1 MSDPVQDAEDN
12 LQQYLRQQMI
22 GQNRVRT
29 EADFPAAVDY
39 RRAETADTINF
50 QLSPDAP
57 TYAAEGAR
65 RVIDKNTQ
73 DMIDYYNYLQFEQ
86 DPSNLLERRAT
97 DQAVYTGKVP
107 FGYEDSDYLFL
118 QGNSGVLGN
127 ALLPEVAERLGI
139 PRDINVAG
147 NRAAFSQV
155 PIHEGMHPIVNLPKK
170 EEEAALRALDY
181 FRMKRY
187 GDAEEAQ
194 TLLGQVGYDVTSPDG
209 LGKARVLALKGAMSM
224 TPDQFEDLSDVDK
237 AELQESFDAYKKA
250 PGLISSVLGTLT
262 GEKAQPKFED
272 MIITPKNA
280 AEMPEEEF
288 NTLLKAAPAF
298 TFERIFSDSS
308 INITG
313 PRMIG
318 EGDSAVRAYQNGGPV
333 EPKQDDMFPDALKEG
348 IGTLVKYAP
357 KVAKVAGRGVG
368 DLVRSEPVSPPEFAV
383 SRPTELTE
391 FQMDTETLLPEELD
405 MISDSVIGKLFSDD
419 VVQRL
424 EDPEERAGL
433 FLYADKPGVTD
444 APPKSSLLRDTVR
457 RSLEEQKNA
466 FDKLRYEGQAGLRE
480 EVPLLSRS
488 AVMKNVFNVLR
499 DKIGP
504 EAMSRIGDDRLLNIV
519 EQSVRQS
526 TIKGFADGGVV
537 SLKDRAVNMNRG
549 PRSNGI
555 MQYVPYMTGATNGY

>member
-194 TLLGQVGYDVTSPDG
+194 KLLGQVGYDVTSPDG

-272 MIITPKNA
+272 MVITPKNA

-488 AVMKNVFNVLR
+488 AVIKNVFNVLR

>member
-194 TLLGQVGYDVTSPDG
+194 KLLGQVGYDVTSPDG

>member
-1 MSDPVQDAEDN
+1 MANNLDMAEDN
-12 LQQYLRQQMI
+12 AQQYLRQQMR
-22 GQNRVRT
+22 GQLNQERIENLAPAFDMRQERYSDYFNDINSENSLISGTAQRV
-29 EADFPAAVDY
+29 
-39 RRAETADTINF
+39 
-50 QLSPDAP
+50 L
-57 TYAAEGAR
+57 
-65 RVIDKNTQ
+65 DKNTQ

-86 DPSNLLERRAT
+86 EPQNLLERRAT
-97 DQAVYTGKVP
+97 EQAVYTGNVP
-107 FGYEDSDYLFL
+107 FGFEDSDYL
-118 QGNSGVLGN
+118 GARGSRGVLGTS
-127 ALLPEVAERLGI
+127 LRPEVADEAGI
-139 PRDINVAG
+139 PRQVYVAG
-147 NRAAFSQV
+147 NQAAFSQV
-155 PIHEGMHPIVNLPKK
+155 PVHEGMHPIVELPKK

-187 GDAEEAQ
+187 GNAEEAQ
-194 TLLGQVGYDVTSPDG
+194 KLLEQVGYDITRPFG
-209 LGKARVLALKGAMSM
+209 LGNARVLALKGAMSM
-224 TPDQFEDLSDVDK
+224 TPDQFENLSDADK
-237 AELQESFDAYKKA
+237 QELQESFDAYKKA
-250 PGLISSVLGTLT
+250 PGVISSVLGSLT
-262 GEKAQPKFED
+262 GEEAQPEFD
-272 MIITPKNA
+272 NMIITPENA
-280 AEMPEEEF
+280 AEMSEEEF

-298 TFERIFSDSS
+298 TFEKAFSRS

-318 EGDSAVRAYQNGGPV
+318 EGESAVRAYQNGGPV
-333 EPKQDDMFPDALKEG
+333 EPKQDDLFPDAIKEG
-348 IGTLVKYAP
+348 IGTLVEYAP
-357 KVAKVAGRGVG
+357 KVLKVAGRGVG

-391 FQMDTETLLPEELD
+391 FQMETETLRPEELD
-405 MISDSVIGKLFSDD
+405 KISDSVIGKLFSDD

-499 DKIGP
+499 DQIGP

-526 TIKGFADGGVV
+526 TVKGMADGGVV
-537 SLKDRAVNMNRG
+537 SLKDRAVNMTRG

>member
-1 MSDPVQDAEDN
+1 MADNRDMAEDN
-12 LQQYLRQQMI
+12 AQQYLRQQMR
-22 GQNRVRT
+22 GQLNQGKVENLAPAFDMRQERYSDYFNDINSENSLISGTAQRV
-29 EADFPAAVDY
+29 
-39 RRAETADTINF
+39 
-50 QLSPDAP
+50 L
-57 TYAAEGAR
+57 
-65 RVIDKNTQ
+65 DKNTQ

-86 DPSNLLERRAT
+86 EPQNLLERRAT
-97 DQAVYTGKVP
+97 DQAVYTGNVP
-107 FGYEDSDYLFL
+107 FGFEDSDYL
-118 QGNSGVLGN
+118 GARGSRGVLGTS
-127 ALLPEVAERLGI
+127 LRPEVADEAGV
-139 PRDINVAG
+139 PRQVYVAG
-147 NRAAFSQV
+147 NQAAFSQV
-155 PIHEGMHPIVNLPKK
+155 PVHEGMHPIVDLPRK
-170 EEEAALRALDY
+170 EEEEALRALDY

-187 GDAEEAQ
+187 GNAEEAQ
-194 TLLGQVGYDVTSPDG
+194 KLLEQVGYDITRPFG
-209 LGKARVLALKGAMSM
+209 LGNARVLALKGAMSM
-224 TPDQFEDLSDVDK
+224 TPDQFENLSDADK

-250 PGLISSVLGTLT
+250 PGVISSVLGSLT
-262 GEKAQPKFED
+262 GEEPQPEFD
-272 MIITPKNA
+272 NMIITPENA
-280 AEMPEEEF
+280 AEMSEEEF

-298 TFERIFSDSS
+298 TFEKAFSRS

-318 EGDSAVRAYQNGGPV
+318 EGESAVRAYQNGGPV
-333 EPKQDDMFPDALKEG
+333 EPKQDDLFPDAIKEG
-348 IGTLVKYAP
+348 IGTLVEYAP
-357 KVAKVAGRGVG
+357 KVMKVASRGVG

-391 FQMDTETLLPEELD
+391 FQMETETLRPEELD

-457 RSLEEQKNA
+457 RSLEDQKNA

-499 DKIGP
+499 DQIGP

-526 TIKGFADGGVV
+526 TIKGYADGGVV
-537 SLKDRAVNMNRG
+537 SLKDRAVNMTRG

>member
-1 MSDPVQDAEDN
+1 
-12 LQQYLRQQMI
+12 
-22 GQNRVRT
+22 
-29 EADFPAAVDY
+29 
-39 RRAETADTINF
+39 
-50 QLSPDAP
+50 
-57 TYAAEGAR
+57 
-65 RVIDKNTQ
+65 
-73 DMIDYYNYLQFEQ
+73 
-86 DPSNLLERRAT
+86 LLERRAI
-97 DQAVYTGKVP
+97 DQAVFTGRVP
-107 FGYEDSDYLFL
+107 FGYENSDYLYT

-127 ALLPEVAERLGI
+127 ALLPEVSERLGI
-139 PRDINVAG
+139 PRDINVVG

-194 TLLGQVGYDVTSPDG
+194 TLLGQVGYDVTKPDG

-272 MIITPKNA
+272 MIITPENA

-555 MQYVPYMTGATNGY
+555 MQYVPYITGATNGY

>member
-1 MSDPVQDAEDN
+1 MANNLDMAEDN
-12 LQQYLRQQMI
+12 AQQYLRQQMR
-22 GQNRVRT
+22 GQLNQERV
-29 EADFPAAVDY
+29 ENLAPAFDMRQEQYSDY
-39 RRAETADTINF
+39 FDDALSSENDLIRNTA
-50 QLSPDAP
+50 Q
-57 TYAAEGAR
+57 
-65 RVIDKNTQ
+65 RVLDKNTQ

-86 DPSNLLERRAT
+86 EPQNLLERRAT
-97 DQAVYTGKVP
+97 DQAVYTGNVP
-107 FGYEDSDYLFL
+107 FGFEDSDYL
-118 QGNSGVLGN
+118 GARGSRGVLGTS
-127 ALLPEVAERLGI
+127 LRPEVADEAGI
-139 PRDINVAG
+139 PRQVYVAG
-147 NRAAFSQV
+147 NQAAFSQV
-155 PIHEGMHPIVNLPKK
+155 PVHEGMHPIVELPKK

-187 GDAEEAQ
+187 GNAEEAQ
-194 TLLGQVGYDVTSPDG
+194 KLLEQVGYDITRPFG
-209 LGKARVLALKGAMSM
+209 LGNARVLALKGAMSM
-224 TPDQFEDLSDVDK
+224 TPDQFENLSDADK

-250 PGLISSVLGTLT
+250 PGVISSVLGSLT
-262 GEKAQPKFED
+262 GEEAQPEFD
-272 MIITPKNA
+272 NMIITPENA
-280 AEMPEEEF
+280 AEMSEEEF

-298 TFERIFSDSS
+298 TFEKAFSRS

-318 EGDSAVRAYQNGGPV
+318 EGESAVRAYQNGGPV
-333 EPKQDDMFPDALKEG
+333 EPKQDDLFPDAIKEG
-348 IGTLVKYAP
+348 IGTLVEYAP
-357 KVAKVAGRGVG
+357 KVLKVAGRGVG

-391 FQMDTETLLPEELD
+391 FQMETETLRPEELD

-499 DKIGP
+499 DQIGP

-526 TIKGFADGGVV
+526 TVKGMADGGVV
-537 SLKDRAVNMNRG
+537 SLKDRAVNMTRG

>member
-194 TLLGQVGYDVTSPDG
+194 TLLGQVGYDVTKPDG

-272 MIITPKNA
+272 MIITPENA